1 MAPEFHQ
8 IGMCYVPVRHIDRKR
23 VGGIAASALRVKDEI
38 PGTVVRGP
46 GFGSRGQREARI
58 KNGGCDQSL
67 FHDLSPKEYLMFTP
81 LRLSL
86 AAELELCRC

>member
-46 GFGSRGQREARI
+46 GFGSRGQREARKKMAVAI
-58 KNGGCDQSL
+58 TR
-67 FHDLSPKEYLMFTP
+67 FFMI
-81 LRLSL
+81 RLQ
-86 AAELELCRC
+86 RNI